1 MLLQN
6 TKSTLEPSPVLMDE
20 TEEGKVVRL
29 ADNIRREEED
39 GQTVYTYDEVLFT
52 MDPDRTETAED
63 IAEDFDAWWEFG
75 SQPEEPEPTL
85 EDRVSAIEEF
95 LIGGDL

>member
-29 ADNIRREEED
+29 ADNIRQEEED

-52 MDPDRTETAED
+52 MDQDRTETAED

>member
-6 TKSTLEPSPVLMDE
+6 TTSTLEPSPVLMDE

-29 ADNIRREEED
+29 ADNICQEEED

>member
-1 MLLQN
+1 
-6 TKSTLEPSPVLMDE
+6 MDE

-29 ADNIRREEED
+29 ADNIRQEEED

>member
-29 ADNIRREEED
+29 ADNIRQEEED